1 MFFFNGEKNIV
12 RSAIS
17 WFTRSPHYHVNIAF
31 WMQGREGTERLMLAE
46 SQPGGFRLINL
57 GFCRDRTMTVFERP
71 VDWGLIRDTVVG
83 TPGGVSYD
91 FLDLFLIGMH
101 ERFGTPIPAAWT
113 GTGEVCS
120 VLISKILRPAEM
132 PLDVI
137 ASPAT
142 CIINS
147 LKINLSLIW

>member
-1 MFFFNGEKNIV
+1 VFFFNGEKNIV

-101 ERFGTPIPAAWT
+101 ERFGTPD
-113 GTGEVCS
+113 
-120 VLISKILRPAEM
+120 RN
-132 PLDVI
+132 
-137 ASPAT
+137 ASRCHSQPG
-142 CIINS
+142 
-147 LKINLSLIW
+147 NLHHQFLENKLEPYMVSHG